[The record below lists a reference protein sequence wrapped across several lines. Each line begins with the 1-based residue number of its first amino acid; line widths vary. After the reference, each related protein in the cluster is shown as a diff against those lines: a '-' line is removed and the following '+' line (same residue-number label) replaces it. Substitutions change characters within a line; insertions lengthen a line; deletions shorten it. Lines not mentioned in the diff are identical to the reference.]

1 MTLSVHH
8 ASPDQPPPRAARFRV
23 SFRLS
28 MLAVS
33 LVTVMVTA
41 AAVHLPWTY
50 ISRANIADMAG
61 QLNTEIIRG
70 IGREIGRLFDATVAT
85 QESVQEV
92 FRTETVLV
100 GDRKRRDQFMFAVLR
115 ANEQFSWVSFGAP
128 NGDFYGAQRRDDHS
142 FRVAESLWDPVRNL
156 ATRRED
162 YYVGDDQRIFLT
174 QSKSKTNDY
183 FSPGREWY
191 QKAKANPGKHIWTD
205 VYVFSQTGKP
215 GINSAVTLEIEGEF
229 AGVVSIAIELERISQ
244 YLRELKIARNG
255 KAFIVNRQGQMIAF
269 EEPDEVSKV
278 SDKET
283 GESALRRFDESHH
296 PTLSLARA
304 ALEKHGLALDR
315 VTKPT
320 QFMYSPPGGREG
332 AYFVTFAPTG
342 QLDWI
347 VATIIPEA
355 DFLTGVKDNLDR
367 VIYMILA
374 VVALMMALSMVVAR
388 VLFLNPL
395 YRMIDQTRQIEKFDL
410 EAAKPV
416 HTRVTELDSLSVAL
430 QQMAQGL
437 GSFRK
442 YISTDLVRGL
452 LAQGM
457 KAQLGGERRTL
468 TILFMDMAGF
478 TTLTE
483 RLGHRMLPYLAVYLG
498 SMSKV
503 IMGRR
508 GTIDKFIGDAVMA
521 FWGAPNWNEDHAVD
535 ACRAALECIKVMEA
549 QRAAWKAEGKPD
561 LYCRIGLN
569 TGRVVVGNIG
579 SEERLDYTVMGD
591 PVNLASRLE
600 GMNKNYGTSI
610 IIGHNT
616 YEEAKYDIVARRLD
630 QVHVKGRDE
639 PVFVYELL
647 DMADPEQDIVRP
659 DWVLVYEAGLDAYFD
674 HDWLKAMEHFKRT
687 IALRGADEPSRL
699 FIERCEAKLPRA
711 IRDGSKEIDAAVA

>member
-1 MTLSVHH
+1 MTLS
-8 ASPDQPPPRAARFRV
+8 ALPDRALPAKPRFRV

-41 AAVHLPWTY
+41 GAVHLPWTY
-50 ISRANIADMAG
+50 ISRANIADMAT

-70 IGREIGRLFDATVAT
+70 ISREIGRLFETAVST
-85 QESVQEV
+85 QEAVQEV
-92 FRTETVLV
+92 FRTETVMV
-100 GDRKRRDQFMFAVLR
+100 DDRKRRDQFMFAVLR
-115 ANEQFSWVSFGAP
+115 ANPQFSWVSFGAP
-128 NGDFYGAQRRDDHS
+128 NGDFYGAQRRDDRS
-142 FRVAESLWDPVRNL
+142 FRVAESLWDPGRNL

-174 QSKSKTNDY
+174 QSKEKTNDY

-191 QKAKANPGKHIWTD
+191 QKAKASPGKHIWTD
-205 VYVFSQTGKP
+205 VYVFSQSRQP
-215 GINSAVTLEIEGEF
+215 GINTAVTLEIDGEF
-229 AGVVSIAIELERISQ
+229 AGVVSIAMELERISQ
-244 YLRELKIARNG
+244 YLRELRIARSG
-255 KAFIVNRQGQMIAF
+255 KAFIVNRKGQMIAF
-269 EEPDEVSKV
+269 EEPAEVSKI
-278 SDKET
+278 SDRES
-283 GESALRRFDESHH
+283 GEAALRSLEESHH
-296 PTLSLARA
+296 PALVLARA
-304 ALEKHGLALDR
+304 ALVQNGLTLEEIKAPR
-315 VTKPT
+315 
-320 QFMYSPPGGREG
+320 QFMYSPPGRNE
-332 AYFVTFAPTG
+332 AHFVTFAPAG
-342 QLDWI
+342 HLDWV
-347 VATIIPEA
+347 VATIIPES

-374 VVALMMALSMVVAR
+374 VVLLMMALSMVVAR

-395 YRMIDQTRQIEKFDL
+395 YRMIEQTRQIEKFDL
-410 EAAKPV
+410 EAAKPI
-416 HTRVTELDSLSVAL
+416 HTRVSELDSLSVAL
-430 QQMAQGL
+430 QQMAHGL

-483 RLGHRMLPYLAVYLG
+483 RLGHRMLPFLATYLG

-521 FWGAPNWNEDHAVD
+521 FWGAPTWNEDHAVD

-549 QRAAWKAEGKPD
+549 QRAEWKAEGKPD

-630 QVHVKGRDE
+630 QVHVKGREE

-647 DMADPEQDIVRP
+647 DMADPEKDIERP
-659 DWVLVYEAGLDAYFD
+659 DWVHAYEAGLDAFFE
-674 HDWLKAMEHFKRT
+674 HEWMKAMEHFKR
-687 IALRGADEPSRL
+687 ARSLRGGDQPSDI

-711 IRDGSKEIDAAVA
+711 IRDGSAMA

>member
-1 MTLSVHH
+1 MTLSLPS
-8 ASPDQPPPRAARFRV
+8 APPDQAARPARFRV

-50 ISRANIADMAG
+50 ISRANIADMAK
-61 QLNTEIIRG
+61 QLNTEIIGG

-92 FRTETVLV
+92 FRTGTVLV
-100 GDRKRRDQFMFAVLR
+100 DDRKRRDQFMFAVLR
-115 ANEQFSWVSFGAP
+115 ANEHFSWVSFGAP

-142 FRVAESLWDPVRNL
+142 FRVAESLWDASRNL

-174 QSKSKTNDY
+174 QTKSKTNDY
-183 FSPGREWY
+183 FAPGREWY
-191 QKAKANPGKHIWTD
+191 QKAKANYGKHIWTD
-205 VYVFSQTGKP
+205 VYVFSQSGKP
-215 GINSAVTLEIEGEF
+215 GINSAVALDIEGEF

-244 YLRELKIARNG
+244 YLRELKIARSG

-269 EEPDEVSKV
+269 EDPREVSKAAGG
-278 SDKET
+278 EA
-283 GESALRRFDESHH
+283 GESALRRLEESYH
-296 PTLSLARA
+296 PTLVLARE
-304 ALEKHGLALDR
+304 ALNLNGLTLAEIDGPR
-315 VTKPT
+315 
-320 QFMYSPPGGREG
+320 QFLYTPKGYG
-332 AYFVTFAPTG
+332 AGPHFVTFAPTG
-342 QLDWI
+342 HLDWV

-367 VIYMILA
+367 VVYMILA
-374 VVALMMALSMVVAR
+374 VVALVMALSMLVAR
-388 VLFLNPL
+388 LLFLNPL
-395 YRMIDQTRQIEKFDL
+395 YRMIEQTRQIEKFDL
-410 EAAKPV
+410 EAAKPI
-416 HTRVTELDSLSVAL
+416 HTRVTELDSLSMAL
-430 QQMAQGL
+430 QQMAHGL

-468 TILFMDMAGF
+468 TILFMDLAGF

-483 RLGHRMLPYLAVYLG
+483 RMGHRMLPYLAVYLG

-503 IMGRR
+503 IMDRN

-521 FWGAPNWNEDHAVD
+521 FWGAPNHNENHAVD
-535 ACRAALECIKVMEA
+535 ACRSALECIRVMNL
-549 QRAAWKAEGKPD
+549 QREEWKAQGKPD
-561 LYCRIGLN
+561 LYGRIGLN

-579 SEERLDYTVMGD
+579 SEERLDYTVIGD

-600 GMNKNYGTSI
+600 GMNKTYGTSI

-630 QVHVKGRDE
+630 SVHVKGREE

-647 DMADPEQDIVRP
+647 EMADPEKEIVRP
-659 DWVLVYEAGLDAYFD
+659 DWVLAYEAGLDAFAE
-674 HDWLKAMEHFKRT
+674 HEWLTAMEHFRR
-687 IALRGADEPSRL
+687 ARSLRGGDQPSDL

-711 IRDGSKEIDAAVA
+711 IRDGAKEIDAAVA